1 MKNIPMFTTEQGV
14 ASLILR
20 EVPCWAVA
28 YVRLQSVQPG
38 QERAFARECA
48 RFCRAAGAE
57 RVYATGAGLAD
68 FPLHC
73 TVLSMAGQICTNPAL
88 RRDFVPVTEQTAGQW
103 RSIYNRR
110 MAAVDNAASLGQ
122 TDDARLC
129 SSGGAGFVW
138 EDGQLLGIGWLER
151 DCLLALASVQ
161 PGAGERVAHTVL
173 AFAEG
178 RRVELEVA
186 STNIRAIRL
195 YERLGFRKTGELS
208 KWYDLTTEDE

>member
-1 MKNIPMFTTEQGV
+1 MKNIPMFTTEKGV

-48 RFCRAAGAE
+48 QFCRAAGAE
-57 RVYATGAGLAD
+57 RVYATGAGLEE

-73 TVLSMAGQICTNPAL
+73 TVLSMAGQVRTDPTL
-88 RRDFVPVTEQTAGQW
+88 RREFVPVTELTAGQW

-122 TDDARLC
+122 ADEARLC
-129 SSGGAGFVW
+129 SSGVAGFVW
-138 EDGQLLGIGWLER
+138 EDEQLLGIGWLAQG
-151 DCLLALASVQ
+151 CLMALASAQ
-161 PGAGERVAHTVL
+161 PGAGERVAHTLL
-173 AFAEG
+173 AQAEG
-178 RRVELEVA
+178 QRVELEVA
-186 STNIRAIRL
+186 STNTRAIRL
-195 YERLGFRKTGELS
+195 YERLGFQTIGELS
-208 KWYDLTTEDE
+208 RWYDLTGEG